1 MVQSALSTNPI
12 WTGDLAGLARVS
24 YLHFGGLH
32 IPCYHSS
39 NVNNVAVSPERGDTS
54 GSSDIGILL
63 VGWRDLYTYD
73 GRVSSGCREWSA
85 RSSVRSTLDANLLV
99 PCPSDVVRK
108 GHVDRVAWSWPCYVK
123 RKNI

>member
-1 MVQSALSTNPI
+1 MYTIVQSALSTNAI

-39 NVNNVAVSPERGDTS
+39 NVDNVTVGPERGDTC

-63 VGWRDLYTYD
+63 VGRRDLYAYD
-73 GRVSSGCREWSA
+73 GRVSSACRKWSA
-85 RSSVRSTLDANLLV
+85 RSSVRSTLDADLLV
-99 PCPSDVVRK
+99 PRPSDVVWK
-108 GHVDRVAWSWPCYVK
+108 GHVDRVA
-123 RKNI
+123 